1 MIKFGTIFSI
11 FTGLLSFPFQQ
22 NEIYKTKTHP
32 SILNRGR
39 VVFSVLFPIVAHRS
53 RRTPN
58 KRPLIDRVQIV
69 ANEKQI

>member
-1 MIKFGTIFSI
+1 KK
-11 FTGLLSFPFQQ
+11 LSLAVIPLSAKRNLQ
-22 NEIYKTKTHP
+22 NKNTPIH
-32 SILNRGR
+32 LNRGR

-58 KRPLIDRVQIV
+58 KRPLINRVQIV